1 MNDNEEQLLLSM
13 YGATELVDKALKE
26 IAGRDL
32 VSTQEMTDLLL
43 DIRLYLITEQETS
56 KQVTSSE

>member
-13 YGATELVDKALKE
+13 YGATELVDKALKD

>member
-1 MNDNEEQLLLSM
+1 MTDNEEQLLVSM
-13 YGATELVDKALKE
+13 YGATELVDKALKD

-43 DIRLYLITEQETS
+43 DIRLYLITEQETK

>member
-1 MNDNEEQLLLSM
+1 MTNNEEQLLVSM

>member
-1 MNDNEEQLLLSM
+1 MTNNEEQLLVSM
-13 YGATELVDKALKE
+13 YGATELVDKALKD

-43 DIRLYLITEQETS
+43 DIRLYLITEQETN